1 MEKRTLS
8 VVKRTSV
15 GKNALKSVRREG
27 LIPAVMYG
35 HSDNMLFSI
44 NEREFSKKFTVISEN
59 TIIDLKDGKDVYH
72 VLIKDFDENVMKGQI
87 LHVDF
92 YEVEKGK
99 KLTTVVP
106 IHFEGDPVGVKLG
119 GNIDHLVHEV
129 QVECLPKDIPTEIV
143 VNIASL
149 DIGQVISVSDLP
161 VIDGVKINMAM
172 DQVVTHVVK
181 AGAVEE
187 ATEETTEEEAVVAE

>member
-72 VLIKDFDENVMKGQI
+72 VLIKSFDENVMKGQI
-87 LHVDF
+87 LHIDF
-92 YEVEKGK
+92 YEVEKGT
-99 KLTTVVP
+99 KLTTMVP
-106 IHFEGDPVGVKLG
+106 IRFEGDPVGVKLG
-119 GNIDHLVHEV
+119 GSLNHLVHEIS
-129 QVECLPKDIPTEIV
+129 VECLPKDIPTEII
-143 VNIASL
+143 VNIESL
-149 DIGQVISVSDLP
+149 NVGQSVTIGDLSE
-161 VIDGVKINMAM
+161 IEGVKILMTE
-172 DQVVTHVVK
+172 DQVITHVVK
-181 AGAVEE
+181 AGAEE
-187 ATEETTEEEAVVAE
+187 VAEEVATEEEVAE